1 MLTIRRN
8 PSARN
13 RRSSKSGLL
22 RFAGVAL
29 ALLIATSAVWLWI
42 APMYNRAVSGTA
54 EVLLTVFEHPRETAV
69 MIESDGVTFERMDA
83 QSGMARPFLT
93 FDFYVYFGV
102 VPFVALLLATPG
114 IPWRKRLAL
123 LAAGLGLLILL
134 HAAYL
139 VGAVRLLYV
148 IVGLNS
154 VEASARGFYDWGQVV
169 LRVLWEAS
177 GVLVWVA
184 LAVRRWP
191 WEHDRSDE
199 PHAGASYAADRQ
211 AHEQGCA
218 R

>member
-1 MLTIRRN
+1 MLTVRRTA
-8 PSARN
+8 S
-13 RRSSKSGLL
+13 RRSPRSGKTGLL
-22 RFAGVAL
+22 RFAAL
-29 ALLIATSAVWLWI
+29 AFAVLIATSAVWLWI
-42 APMYNRAVSGTA
+42 APLYNRAVSGTA

-69 MIESDGVTFERMDA
+69 TIESDGVTFGRIDA
-83 QSGMARPFLT
+83 QSGTARPFLA
-93 FDFYVYFGV
+93 FDFYAYFGV

-114 IPWRKRLAL
+114 IPWRKRMAL
-123 LAAGLGLLILL
+123 LVAGLGLLILL

-148 IVGLNS
+148 IVGLNP
-154 VEASARGFYDWGQVV
+154 VAASTRGFYDWGQVV

-191 WEHDRSDE
+191 WKHDRSDE
-199 PHAGASYAADRQ
+199 PHAEAPFAADRQ
-211 AHEQGCA
+211 AHEQGCV